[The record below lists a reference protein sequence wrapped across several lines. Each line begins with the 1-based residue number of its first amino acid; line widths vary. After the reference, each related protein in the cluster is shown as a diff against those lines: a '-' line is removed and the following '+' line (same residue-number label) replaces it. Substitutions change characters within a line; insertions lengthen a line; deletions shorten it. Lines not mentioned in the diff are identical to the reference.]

1 MSSTTSGTPARSYPF
16 AIANAFTQDPFG
28 GNPAAIVFLD
38 PSNTLTQEERVKFVK
53 GFNQP
58 IVVFLTPTDKP
69 GAIASFDVQYFVPTW
84 DAWLCGHSTVAALK
98 VILDSA
104 TNSPGFGDG
113 SQFPMFSSPETHTVE
128 FTNAKGV
135 VFSARKVVIPH
146 EVTGKEEDW
155 FEVILPAAKLRKL
168 PAEEEER
175 ILGIFNR
182 AVGKE
187 LKVKYIGTGEPPF
200 LRDLLLVLDEDENI
214 DQLKFD
220 AAVLVGV

>member
-1 MSSTTSGTPARSYPF
+1 M
-16 AIANAFTQDPFG
+16 
-28 GNPAAIVFLD
+28 
-38 PSNTLTQEERVKFVK
+38 KFVK

-58 IVVFLTPTDKP
+58 IVVFLTPIDKP

-84 DAWLCGHSTVAALK
+84 DAWLCGHGTVAALK

-146 EVTGKEEDW
+146 EVTYWQGRGL
-155 FEVILPAAKLRKL
+155 VRGLPSGGETESYPLRRRRESS
-168 PAEEEER
+168 AYSTAR
-175 ILGIFNR
+175 
-182 AVGKE
+182 
-187 LKVKYIGTGEPPF
+187 
-200 LRDLLLVLDEDENI
+200 
-214 DQLKFD
+214 
-220 AAVLVGV
+220 